1 MTKAPDS
8 RPGPTATSKSPK
20 KSGTKRAP
28 ASTSFAVPRSHAQE
42 SPQSHARELT
52 RVPAHLVH
60 FETPSSWLS
69 QEGQSGSATLLQ
81 VTGEH
86 SLRALR
92 LGLTTRGRGFHV
104 FVSTPDDV
112 RVVDDIVAEAR
123 EVLAAKAP
131 PGDVIYVHDF
141 ARPEAPRALMLPA
154 GQGPV
159 FADLMH
165 ALVDELAGE
174 VIDAAESD
182 RVRKRQA
189 ELVRGFEE
197 KTRVRLTAL
206 EEAAKGLGFSVK
218 SGPGGLQTR
227 PVLHGKPLTP
237 EQFTALDAGT
247 KRFFNEAEAA
257 LAAEVERAATAI
269 RAENMRFEQAR
280 DEALGRAAAEVVAK
294 AIVKLKKKC
303 AGYGEALLAYLDDV
317 GLALT
322 RDWEDLVTPEDTPSN
337 EGDDDEG
344 EEDPEQATRLRRFR
358 VNAFVTRGGDW
369 SPVVHE
375 AIPNYANLFGYLER
389 RMRFGALLTDFTR
402 VRAGA
407 LHRASGGVLVIR
419 AQDLLTDPMIWERLK
434 RTLRDGQVSPEDP
447 TGPMGLYATTLR
459 PSPVRVDVRLML
471 VGSPSTYAA
480 LLDAD
485 PDFAALFRVKVEID
499 GNVPRTPENV
509 AKLDAHL
516 CKIAAASGAAPLSAD
531 ARAELMSYASRLAGR
546 RDRISLSVAPLEETA
561 VFAEAKDGIVTR
573 DEIVRAWSDR
583 RDRTGAAEREFRD
596 LIRSGEIVIDV
607 EGARVGCINGL
618 SVLSTGDVEFGQP
631 VRITT
636 IVALGR
642 EGLIDVEREA
652 QLGGSIHTKGMAILR
667 GYLSRLFGQ
676 ERPLSLRA
684 QLAFEQSYG
693 EIDGDSAS
701 AAELFALLSSLADV
715 GIDQGVAVTGS
726 MNQLGAVQAI
736 GGVCAKIEGFYD
748 VCRAKGWTG
757 KQGVMM
763 PRVNLD
769 GLILREDVARAIE
782 LGEFTLYAIENVAQ
796 GVEVLTGIPAGDRD
810 EGGRFPAGSVFGR
823 VERRLIEL
831 AERLRDAES
840 PRPAGAVAEAR
851 DDASSVDLST
861 DNLSR

>member
-1 MTKAPDS
+1 MPA
-8 RPGPTATSKSPK
+8 RPEQP
-20 KSGTKRAP
+20 
-28 ASTSFAVPRSHAQE
+28 E
-42 SPQSHARELT
+42 SHARELT
-52 RVPAHLVH
+52 RVPAHLIH
-60 FETPSSWLS
+60 FETPLSWLS
-69 QEGQSGSATLLQ
+69 SDDGGESSLLH

-86 SLRALR
+86 TLRALR
-92 LGLTTRGRGFHV
+92 LGLTTRAKGFHV
-104 FVSTPDDV
+104 FVSTPDEV
-112 RVVDDIVAEAR
+112 RVLDDLVAEAR
-123 EVLAAKAP
+123 SLLASRPAAD
-131 PGDVIYVHDF
+131 DVVYVHDF
-141 ARPEAPRALMLPA
+141 AHPEAPKALTLPA
-154 GQGPV
+154 GQAPV
-159 FADLMH
+159 FAERMRTFI
-165 ALVDELAGE
+165 DELAGE
-174 VIDAAESD
+174 VVTAAESD

-197 KTRVRLTAL
+197 KTRVRLSAL

-247 KRFFNEAEAA
+247 KRIFNESEAA
-257 LAAEVERAATAI
+257 LAAEVDHAAHAI

-280 DEALGRAAAEVVAK
+280 DEALGRVAAEVIAK
-294 AIVKLKKKC
+294 SLVKLKKKC
-303 AGYGEALLAYLDDV
+303 ASYGEAVQAYLDGV
-317 GLALT
+317 GVALA
-322 RDWEDLVTPEDTPSN
+322 RDWEDLVMPEESS
-337 EGDDDEG
+337 EG
-344 EEDPEQATRLRRFR
+344 EESDDDDGENDPEQATRLRRFR
-358 VNAFVTRGGDW
+358 VNVFVTRGENW
-369 SPVVHE
+369 SPVVYE
-375 AIPNYANLFGYLER
+375 PIPNYANLFGYLER
-389 RMRFGALLTDFTR
+389 RAKFGALLTDFTR
-402 VRAGA
+402 IRAGV
-407 LHRASGGVLVIR
+407 LHRASGGVLVVR

-434 RTLRDGQVSPEDP
+434 RTLRDGHVSPEDP

-459 PSPVRVDVRLML
+459 PAPVRIDLRLML

-485 PDFAALFRVKVEID
+485 PDFAELFRVKVEVD

-509 AKLDAHL
+509 ARLDAHV
-516 CKIAAASGAAPLSAD
+516 CKIARASGAAPLSPE
-531 ARAELMSYASRLAGR
+531 ARAELISYASRLSGR
-546 RDRISLSVAPLEETA
+546 RDRLSLAVAPLQETA
-561 VFAEAKDGIVTR
+561 VFAEAKDGVISR

-607 EGARVGCINGL
+607 DGGRVGCINGL

-701 AAELFALLSSLADV
+701 SAELFALLSSLAEV

-726 MNQLGAVQAI
+726 INQLGAVQAI

-757 KQGVMM
+757 RQGVMI

-782 LGEFTLYAIENVAQ
+782 AGEFSIYAIENVAQ
-796 GVEVLTGIPAGDRD
+796 GIEVLTGIAAGDRD
-810 EGGRFPAGSVFGR
+810 DNGRFPASSVFGR

-831 AERLRDAES
+831 AERLREAES
-840 PRPAGAVAEAR
+840 PRPASAIIEAR
-851 DDASSVDLST
+851 DDASAVDLST
-861 DNLSR
+861 EGVEFVVR

>member
-1 MTKAPDS
+1 MTKTPA
-8 RPGPTATSKSPK
+8 RRTAASTAKKTSS
-20 KSGTKRAP
+20 KRAP
-28 ASTSFAVPRSHAQE
+28 SSKPLSVPRAPEQE
-42 SPQSHARELT
+42 APKSLARELN

-60 FETPSSWLS
+60 FETPAAWLS
-69 QEGQSGSATLLQ
+69 PEGEHGMATLLQ

-92 LGLTTRGRGFHV
+92 LGLTTRARGFHV

-112 RVVDDIVAEAR
+112 RVVGDIVAEAR
-123 EVLAAKAP
+123 QVLADKAP
-131 PGDVIYVHDF
+131 ADDVIYVHDF

-159 FADLMH
+159 FAERMRVFL
-165 ALVDELAGE
+165 DELADE
-174 VIDAAESD
+174 VLEAAESD

-197 KTRVRLTAL
+197 KTRVRLSEL

-269 RAENMRFEQAR
+269 RAENIHFEQAR
-280 DEALGRAAAEVVAK
+280 DEALGRAAADVVAK
-294 AIVKLKKKC
+294 AVLRLKKKC
-303 AGYGEALLAYLDDV
+303 ASYGEAIQSYLDAV
-317 GLALT
+317 GVALA
-322 RDWEDLVTPEDTPSN
+322 RDWEDLVTPEENSPNDEE
-337 EGDDDEG
+337 EGDDDG
-344 EEDPEQATRLRRFR
+344 DNDPEQATRLRRFK
-358 VNAFVTRGGDW
+358 VNAFVTRGEDW

-389 RMRFGALLTDFTR
+389 RARFGALLTDFTR

-459 PSPVRVDVRLML
+459 PAPVKVDVRLML

-485 PDFAALFRVKVEID
+485 PDFAALFRVKVEVD
-499 GNVPRTPENV
+499 GNVPRTAENV
-509 AKLDAHL
+509 ARLDAHV
-516 CKIAAASGAAPLSAD
+516 CKIAAASGAAPLSVE

-546 RDRISLSVAPLEETA
+546 RDRLSLSVGPLEETA
-561 VFAEAKDGIVTR
+561 VFAEAKDGIVSR
-573 DEIVRAWSDR
+573 EEIMRAWSDR
-583 RDRTGAAEREFRD
+583 RDRTGAAEREFRE

-607 EGARVGCINGL
+607 DGTRVGCINGL

-726 MNQLGAVQAI
+726 INQLGAVQAI

-769 GLILREDVARAIE
+769 GLILREDVAGAIE
-782 LGEFTLYAIENVAQ
+782 AGEFSLYAIENVAQ
-796 GVEVLTGIPAGDRD
+796 GIEVLTGIPAGDRD
-810 EGGRFPAGSVFGR
+810 ESGRFPAGSVFGR

-840 PRPAGAVAEAR
+840 PRAPGTVSEAR
-851 DDASSVDLST
+851 DDASAVDLST